1 MSGFCKKIFSLAL
14 VLALLAPF
22 PPANARGPLTIE
34 AAVQEALQANPA
46 LMAAGKEVEAAK
58 ARIHSARS
66 LNDPMVGVE
75 FEEVPVTTSD
85 ITQGMMTN
93 YVLTQD
99 LPFPTKLAAKSK
111 AAKKNYLAEQNSYE
125 AEKIDLM
132 MAVEHSYHHLYLFEH
147 SLGINR
153 ELQGVFQ
160 RLAAAE
166 QAKYQTGG
174 NTSQNFLK
182 ARVEAEKLKNE
193 EALLEAERVMALAQL
208 NRLRNKNPG
217 EEVSLAGLPSL
228 HPVSSHDALEEK
240 FFKKNPEVKSA
251 KLRAEAFKADAS
263 LAKQEAWIP
272 DLQARFAYNQRYN
285 QQDAW
290 TGGAMINLPF
300 VWGKKRKEAR
310 EAKAMAQAARHALR
324 DVENERLAR
333 LEESYARL
341 ESARQSHAIFK
352 EKILPQA
359 QLALKSSE
367 AAYQTGQDDFLSLID
382 AAREFKEVKLSALE
396 AFVNYHR
403 AVTDLKGAVGEEI
416 L

>member
-1 MSGFCKKIFSLAL
+1 
-14 VLALLAPF
+14 
-22 PPANARGPLTIE
+22 
-34 AAVQEALQANPA
+34 
-46 LMAAGKEVEAAK
+46 
-58 ARIHSARS
+58 
-66 LNDPMVGVE
+66 
-75 FEEVPVTTSD
+75 
-85 ITQGMMTN
+85 
-93 YVLTQD
+93 LTQD

-125 AEKIDLM
+125 AEKIELTV
-132 MAVEHSYHHLYLFEH
+132 AVEHSYHQLYLFDR
-147 SLGINR
+147 SLGVNR

-193 EALLEAERVMALAQL
+193 EALLKAERVMALAQL

-217 EEVSLAGLPSL
+217 EEVFLAGLPSL
-228 HPVSSHDALEEK
+228 HMVPSRDALEEK
-240 FFKKNPEVKSA
+240 FFEKNPEVKSA
-251 KLRAEAFKADAS
+251 KLRAEAFKTDAS

-272 DLQARFAYNQRYN
+272 DLQARLAYNQRYN

-290 TGGAMINLPF
+290 TAGAMINIPF
-300 VWGKKRKEAR
+300 VWGKKRKEAK
-310 EAKAMAQAARHALR
+310 EATAMAQAARHALR

-341 ESARQSHAIFK
+341 LSARQSHAIFK

-359 QLALKSSE
+359 QLALKSAES
-367 AAYQTGQDDFLSLID
+367 AYQTGQDDFLSLID
-382 AAREFKEVKLSALE
+382 AARGFKEATLEALE
-396 AFVNYHR
+396 ALVDYHR
-403 AVTDLKGAVGEEI
+403 AVTDLKGAVGEDWTVDQGPWTKDR
-416 L
+416 